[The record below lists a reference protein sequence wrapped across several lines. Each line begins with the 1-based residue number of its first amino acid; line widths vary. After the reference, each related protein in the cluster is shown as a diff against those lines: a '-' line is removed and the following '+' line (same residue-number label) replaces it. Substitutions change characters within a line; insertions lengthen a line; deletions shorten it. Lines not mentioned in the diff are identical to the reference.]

1 MMTKIDKRNQKIR
14 RNPNGVKFQ
23 EFISWL
29 EDNGFSHDRTSGS
42 HHIFVHPDIETP
54 VNIQKKKDGKAKAYQ
69 VRQAIN
75 IVDGE

>member
-14 RNPNGVKFQ
+14 LKPNGVKFQ

-42 HHIFVHPDIETP
+42 HHVHPDIETP

>member
-29 EDNGFSHDRTSGS
+29 EDNGFSHDRTNGS
-42 HHIFVHPDIETP
+42 HHVHPDIETP
-54 VNIQKKKDGKAKAYQ
+54 VNKQKKKDGKAKAYQ